1 MSLHRVFVG
10 VEFFQVIEIAVF
22 LAATYI
28 VSKIMSKIL
37 KKMFEKTPF
46 PEGVE
51 KGIIKASKYVVYAIG
66 FFAIISVAGVDI
78 TSILVGLVAFSI
90 AISFAT
96 SNIIQNFVSGII
108 VMGDRAFKVGD
119 EVKIQS
125 FEGKVLKIG
134 IRTTVIEDKDGNT
147 IFIPNS
153 LFITNRVIRKTGELA
168 SSPTFET

>member
-1 MSLHRVFVG
+1 MQIAG
-10 VEFFQVIEIAVF
+10 VDVFQVVEIAVF
-22 LAATYI
+22 LAVTYIISKI
-28 VSKIMSKIL
+28 VSKAL
-37 KKMFEKTPF
+37 EKMFEKTPF
-46 PEGVE
+46 PEDIE
-51 KGIIKASKYVVYAIG
+51 RIIKASKYVVYVIGLIAIV
-66 FFAIISVAGVDI
+66 SVVGVDI
-78 TSILVGLVAFSI
+78 TSILVGLGAFSI

-119 EVKIQS
+119 EVKIRT

-153 LFITNRVIRKTGELA
+153 LFISNPVTRKKDRSNKRLGQA
-168 SSPTFET
+168 S